1 MEKFCQVIY
10 LLTKFMLKFIHF
22 DFRIEKFI
30 YLYQNVSSIIY
41 IDAYAYIY
49 YKYTFIEFNDIVIK
63 VFNVNQKLNLFVS
76 RKNA

>member
-41 IDAYAYIY
+41 IDAYAI
-49 YKYTFIEFNDIVIK
+49 TNTRLQNSMI
-63 VFNVNQKLNLFVS
+63 Q
-76 RKNA
+76 